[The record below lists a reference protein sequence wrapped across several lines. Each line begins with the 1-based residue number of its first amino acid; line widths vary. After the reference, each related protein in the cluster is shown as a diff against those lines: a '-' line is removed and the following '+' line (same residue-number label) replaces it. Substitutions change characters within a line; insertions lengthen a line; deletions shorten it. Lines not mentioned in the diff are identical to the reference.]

1 MRPLRSGGATITW
14 RSKRPARSRAESST
28 SGRLVAAMMMTLPS
42 LPKPSISTSRALSV
56 DSRSSVPP
64 LPGVVP
70 VRARPMESSS
80 SRKMIPPVFLALA
93 NRFRTRA
100 APTPTNISVKSEPAA
115 A

>member
-1 MRPLRSGGATITW
+1 MT
-14 RSKRPARSRAESST
+14 
-28 SGRLVAAMMMTLPS
+28 MTLES
-42 LPKPSISTSRALSV
+42 LPKPSISTRRALRV